1 MTGLTLQPFE
11 HLAVVGMDVAFP
23 DCDGLDDF
31 EQVIYNACGPQKER
45 SGSAGF
51 SVGDALLEKVAGRSL
66 RDAGVEPFAAK
77 SPRIGVLAA
86 GNRPL
91 DCPVEGASRFRCLSG
106 EANPLLSALA
116 QAQAWFAGDEVDVV
130 LFAAVSGLPGVPE
143 GEVFAPPSVTG
154 MGFERSVHGWRSGD
168 GAGSVVWMRAD
179 RAVLEGRR
187 IYAVIRS
194 CASSRPP
201 AAASP
206 DSVLPIPPG
215 LDEVRNCCQAAQRAA
230 GVTPDQVGYIEAFAS
245 GNDTLD
251 GVEIAGLARS
261 YRQPAA
267 DLTTAVGSAQANAG
281 YLGAASGL
289 VGMIRAAL
297 CLYHRMI
304 PAVPDWSAPK
314 LPALWRGSPFY
325 MPVESRA
332 WFIPAGKDRI
342 AGLNAFGLDGS
353 FAHLILSEGGREEFH
368 PNRAL
373 ERGGFHLIPIAAS
386 DIASLLNQLD
396 ELRRALAD
404 ATDLPLLAARAYEEA
419 ENRYD
424 LPYAAVIVG
433 HTHEELAGEVDL
445 ALRSIPQAFEHDSD
459 WQTPLGSVF
468 TPQPVGRSGEIALVY
483 PGAFNSYPLVARDLF
498 RLFPWLHQKVIGRTR
513 DLGRVM
519 RERQLYPRSLAA
531 PSKEE
536 QAEHESRLI
545 NDPIAMLTSVTTI
558 AILFSEILRE
568 GFKVPVTSAFGY
580 SLGENSMMFA
590 SGIWQEGDAVTGRLE
605 ASPVFQNRLA
615 GPQNAIREYWGLE
628 PLREPDPQRPLWNNF
643 IVMAPYERV
652 AERLIHEPRVY
663 VTHINTPRQVV
674 IGGDPEACRRVIK
687 ALRCSSLQAPFDFA
701 LHCQPMASE
710 IDELAWL
717 HDWPVA
723 QPSSMR
729 LYSAAGYE
737 PIGND
742 RREISQKI
750 ARMLTS
756 PLDFPRLVRRVY
768 DDGVRVFIEA
778 GAGSN
783 CARWIDE
790 SLKGSPHLALS
801 INRRGMDDY
810 TALVRFLA
818 RLYSHRVPAD
828 LSPLYQTSYE
838 KVSQ

>member
-11 HLAVVGMDVAFP
+11 DLAVVGMDAAFP
-23 DCDGLDDF
+23 GCDGLDDF
-31 EQVIYNACGPQKER
+31 EQVIYNACRPQKER

-51 SVGDALLEKVAGRSL
+51 TVDETLLEKVASRSL
-66 RDAGVEPFAAK
+66 RDAGFGPFAAEI
-77 SPRIGVLAA
+77 PRIGVLAA

-91 DCPVEGASRFRCLSG
+91 HCPVEGACRFRCLSG
-106 EANPLLSALA
+106 DANPLLSALA

-143 GEVFAPPSVTG
+143 GEVFVPPSVTG
-154 MGFERSVHGWRSGD
+154 MGFERSVHGWRAGE
-168 GAGSVVWMRAD
+168 GAGSAIWMRAE

-187 IYAVIRS
+187 IYTVIRS
-194 CASSRPP
+194 CASNQPP

-215 LDEVRNCCQAAQRAA
+215 LDEVRSCCQAAQRAA
-230 GVTPDQVGYIEAFAS
+230 GVTPEQVGYIEAFAS

-261 YRQPAA
+261 YRQPAV

-281 YLGAASGL
+281 YLGAAAGL

-314 LPALWRGSPFY
+314 LPALWRGTPFY
-325 MPVESRA
+325 MPAESRA
-332 WFIPAGKDRI
+332 WFIPAGKYRI
-342 AGLNAFGLDGS
+342 AGLNALGLDGS

-373 ERGGFHLIPIAAS
+373 EHGDFHLIPFVAS
-386 DIASLLNQLD
+386 DAPGLLNQLN
-396 ELRRALAD
+396 EFRRALAN
-404 ATDLPLLAARAYEEA
+404 APDLSLLAARAFEAA
-419 ENRYD
+419 ENRED
-424 LPYAAVIVG
+424 MPYAAVIVG
-433 HTHEELAGEVDL
+433 HTREELAGEVDL
-445 ALRSIPQAFEHDSD
+445 ALRAVPTAFENDSD
-459 WQTPLGSVF
+459 WQTPLGSFF
-468 TPQPVGRSGEIALVY
+468 TPQPVGRSGEVSLVY

-498 RLFPWLHQKVIGRTR
+498 RLFPWLHQKSIGRTL
-513 DLGRVM
+513 DLGRVI
-519 RERQLYPRSLAA
+519 RERQLYPRSLTA

-536 QAEHESRLI
+536 QAEQETSLI
-545 NDPIAMLTSVTTI
+545 NDPIAMLTSGTTI
-558 AILFSEILRE
+558 AILFTYILRE
-568 GFKVPVTSAFGY
+568 GFKIPVTSAFGY

-590 SGIWQEGDAVTGRLE
+590 SGVWQEGDAVTSRLE

-615 GPQNAIREYWGLE
+615 GPQNAIREYWDLE
-628 PLREPDPQRPLWNNF
+628 PCRERDPQLPLWNNF

-652 AERLIHEPRVY
+652 AEQLTREPRAY

-687 ALRCSSLQAPFDFA
+687 ALRCASLQAPFDFA
-701 LHCQPMASE
+701 LHCQPMSSE
-710 IDELAWL
+710 IDALAWL
-717 HDWPVA
+717 HDWPVE

-729 LYSAAGYE
+729 LYSAAGYGL
-737 PIGND
+737 IASD

-768 DDGVRVFIEA
+768 DDGARIFIEA

-783 CARWIDE
+783 CARWVDE

-818 RLYSHRVPAD
+818 RLYSHRVPVD